1 MIGKIGCNRHANPTV
16 SSRKP
21 SLACPT
27 VPAAL
32 YTSCEQGLM
41 PDLTSGVHPPKLFSA
56 FGGAQVQN
64 SCFRTPFVE

>member
-1 MIGKIGCNRHANPTV
+1 MIGKIGCNRHANPTI

-32 YTSCEQGLM
+32 YTLCEQGLM
-41 PDLTSGVHPPKLFSA
+41 PGVTFGGRSPMLFSA
-56 FGGAQVQN
+56 FGGARVQN